1 MKLISLAACA
11 IILFCATA
19 QASPRQPPGHA
30 KITKN
35 EAEHIAL
42 KRYPGGQVTA
52 AKLEKVQGKLVWSL
66 EIAPANSKPSQH
78 VEVDAMTGRIAS
90 GAKEKP

>member
-1 MKLISLAACA
+1 MKLISIAACG
-11 IILFCATA
+11 ILLCCATL
-19 QASPRQPPGHA
+19 QASPRPSQGRA

-42 KRYPGGQVTA
+42 KHFPGGQVTG

-66 EIAPANSKPSQH
+66 EIAPAKSKPSQH
-78 VEVDAMTGRIAS
+78 VEVDAMTGRIAA
-90 GAKEKP
+90 GVKEKP